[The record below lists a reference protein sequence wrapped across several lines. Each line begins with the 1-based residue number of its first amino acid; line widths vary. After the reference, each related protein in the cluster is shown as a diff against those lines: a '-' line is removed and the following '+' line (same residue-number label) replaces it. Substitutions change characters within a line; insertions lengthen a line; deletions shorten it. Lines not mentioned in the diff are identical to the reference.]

1 MFFLHPKLAKC
12 RRVFIRN
19 YRLDMHIGIYAHEQN
34 KHQYVLVNIEFWV
47 PLAQTSPTRDHI
59 DEVVNHDFV
68 RPGIQKIIERGHIN
82 LQETLCDAIVD
93 LCFTHPLV
101 VAARVST
108 EKREV
113 YPDCECAGIEVFKFR
128 DDNA

>member
-1 MFFLHPKLAKC
+1 MFIHPQLQDC
-12 RRVFIRN
+12 RRVFIKN
-19 YRLDMHIGIYAHEQN
+19 FRLDMHIGIYPHEQN
-34 KHQYVLVNIEFWV
+34 KKQYVLVNIEFWV
-47 PLAQTSPTRDHI
+47 PLAQTTPARDAI

-82 LQETLCDAIVD
+82 LQETLCDAIVA
-93 LCFTHPLV
+93 LCLEHPLV

-113 YPDCECAGIEVFKFR
+113 YPDCECAGIEVFKFKQLPK
-128 DDNA
+128 